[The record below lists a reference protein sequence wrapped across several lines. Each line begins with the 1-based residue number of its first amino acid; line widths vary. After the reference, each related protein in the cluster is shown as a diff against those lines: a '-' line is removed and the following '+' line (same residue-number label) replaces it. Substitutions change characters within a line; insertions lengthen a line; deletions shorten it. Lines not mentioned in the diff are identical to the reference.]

1 MDSSS
6 GDDDSSKEKMPRAQ
20 TQTSLLSFLTT
31 KGLSDVGNEDDSAS
45 NSSDQARNDND
56 NDTQLIESDMA
67 QEVN

>member
-45 NSSDQARNDND
+45 NSSAQARNDND
-56 NDTQLIESDMA
+56 NDNQLIESDMA